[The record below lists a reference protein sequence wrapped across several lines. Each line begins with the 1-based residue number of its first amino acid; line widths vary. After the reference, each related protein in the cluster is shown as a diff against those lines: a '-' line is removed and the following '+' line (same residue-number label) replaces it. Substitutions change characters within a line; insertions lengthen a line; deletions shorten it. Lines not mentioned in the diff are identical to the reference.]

1 MIKIYDSTEMD
12 FTHNGICIL
21 EPSYC
26 VVEEDLNGIYELE
39 VEHPIDTSDRWQH
52 LIAGNIIKVS
62 TPQGD
67 QLFRIYRKQKT
78 MNSVYVNAR
87 HIFYD
92 LVDNFLEDV
101 RPTNLNGASTLDWIL
116 SNTQYPHNFKS
127 TSDIETLNT
136 AYFIRKNP
144 VEAINTVIEKWGGEL
159 VRDNYIIKLLTQMG
173 EDRGVTIRY
182 GKNLI
187 GIEEELDLDSVI
199 TKLVPQ
205 GFDGLLLPE
214 RYIDSPLINNYPHPK
229 IRKFEFSNV
238 KIDEENGITEEKA
251 VNELRKVATDWMDK
265 NKVDIPKV
273 NYRVDF
279 IELSKTEEYK
289 DYAVLERVYLGDIV
303 TVKHEKLGFDL
314 KSKVIKYRWDSIR
327 EKYIEI
333 ELGNFKEN
341 IADSFRDID
350 KTLNEIS
357 DAMEIGKS
365 DLSKAIDNATDLL
378 TTAMSGYV
386 LKRENE
392 ILIMDTK
399 DVMTAKKVWRWNVN
413 GLGYSNTGVNGQYGL
428 AMTMDGAIVADFIT
442 TGVLNANLIKT
453 GLLKSKKGNTWINM
467 EDGTFSFADRVKFD
481 GNIFNINI
489 SGTEAEKQ
497 INDKVAETEK
507 NAKEYTDT
515 NIDDVNTEM
524 EKVTEKISN
533 VELKVTPDAIISTVT
548 ESNRFLKYT
557 LTPKSSKISIERTG
571 LSLNPLEAYNFTGGT
586 IHQANEP
593 IIIKSPETI
602 YNYLAEVQVNDT
614 NIHTYDNVQDIY
626 KEVKTEIKQTADK
639 ISLVVKEDNSI
650 NGDSLV
656 SAINMSSRKIE
667 MKSLNIDLTGYVTF
681 NSLSQSGKTTIN
693 GDNIRTGKVASLNGY
708 SYFDLANNRFM
719 IGNGS
724 NYLMY
729 FDGSNLNFGS
739 NVSLSWGNLPSSV
752 ASTNDIVSEYRV
764 TQITNNAISTASISA
779 NQITTGTLATEMLLG
794 NVLNFN
800 NGHSIDNRNN
810 AFRFRY
816 SDYSYM
822 LINGDT
828 TSFYING
835 GLRAE
840 VRQDGFYNVRNGVGY
855 KLSEAGGTSLIPKF
869 G

>member
-1 MIKIYDSTEMD
+1 MD

-26 VVEEDLNGIYELE
+26 VVEEELNGIYELE
-39 VEHPIDTSDRWQH
+39 LEHSIDTNDRWQY
-52 LIAGNIIKVS
+52 LVEGNIIKAS

-67 QLFRIYRKQKT
+67 QLFRICRKQKT
-78 MNSVYVNAR
+78 MNNVFVNAR

-101 RPTNLNGASTLDWIL
+101 RPTNLNGAGALEWIL
-116 SNTQYPHNFKS
+116 SNTQYHHNFKS

-144 VEAINTVIEKWGGEL
+144 VEAINTVIEKWSGEL
-159 VRDNYIIKLLTQMG
+159 VRDNYIIKLLTQRG

-187 GIEEELDLDSVI
+187 GIEEQLDLDSVI

-205 GFDGLLLPE
+205 GFNGLLLPE

-229 IRKFEFSNV
+229 ICKFEFSNV

-251 VNELRKVATDWMDK
+251 VTELRKVATDWMDK
-265 NKVDIPKV
+265 NKIDIPKV
-273 NYRVDF
+273 NYTVNF
-279 IELSKTEEYK
+279 VELSKTEKYK

-399 DVMTAKKVWRWNVN
+399 DVMTAQKVWRWNVN
-413 GLGYSNTGVNGQYGL
+413 GLGYSNTGYNGNFEL

-442 TGVLNANLIKT
+442 TGVLNANLIKA

-467 EDGTFSFADRVKFD
+467 DDGTFNFADRVKFD
-481 GNIFNINI
+481 GNTFDINI
-489 SGTEAEKQ
+489 SGTKTEKE

-515 NIDDVNTEM
+515 NIDNVNAEM

-533 VELKVTPDAIISTVT
+533 VELKVTPDAIVGTVT
-548 ESNRFLKYT
+548 ESNKFLKHT
-557 LTPKSSKISIERTG
+557 LTPKSSKLTVERAG
-571 LSLNPLEAYNFTGGT
+571 LSLNPLESYNYTGGT
-586 IHQANEP
+586 VYQVNEP
-593 IIIKSPETI
+593 ITIKSSEII
-602 YNYLAEVQVNDT
+602 YNYLSEVQVNDT
-614 NIHTYDNVQDIY
+614 DIYSYDNAQNVY
-626 KEVKTEIKQTADK
+626 KEIKTEIKQTSDK

-656 SAINMSSRKIE
+656 GAINLSSKKIE
-667 MKSLNIDLTGYVTF
+667 MKSLNIDLAGYVTF

-708 SYFDLANNRFM
+708 SYFDLANNRFR
-719 IGNGS
+719 IGNSS
-724 NYLMY
+724 NYSMY
-729 FDGSNLNFGS
+729 FDGNNLNFGS

-752 ASTNDIVSEYRV
+752 ASTSDIVSENRV
-764 TQITNNAISTASISA
+764 TQITYNAISTASISA
-779 NQITTGTLATEMLLG
+779 DQITTGTLATEMLLG